1 MKLSNPWLKVA
12 AAVVLEPMWV
22 LGMKHSDSWP
32 MYLLTAASLILS
44 FFMIL
49 KASDELPVGTVYAIF
64 VGLGTAATIVA
75 NWMFYGE
82 AMNAIQLSL
91 ITVLLFGVIGL
102 KLMEDA

>member
-1 MKLSNPWLKVA
+1 
-12 AAVVLEPMWV
+12 
-22 LGMKHSDSWP
+22 
-32 MYLLTAASLILS
+32 
-44 FFMIL
+44 
-49 KASDELPVGTVYAIF
+49 GTVYAIF

-91 ITVLLFGVIGL
+91 IAVLLFGVIGL

>member
-22 LGMKHSDSWP
+22 LGMKHSETWP

-82 AMNAIQLSL
+82 SRDWKRILFIAL
-91 ITVLLFGVIGL
+91 ILAAAVGL
-102 KLMEDA
+102 KLTE

>member
-1 MKLSNPWLKVA
+1 MCQGDLYEIIKPWLKVA

-82 AMNAIQLSL
+82 RRNAIQLSL
-91 ITVLLFGVIGL
+91 TFCYSVSL
-102 KLMEDA
+102 D

>member
-49 KASDELPVGTVYAIF
+49 KASDELALARPPR
-64 VGLGTAATIVA
+64 
-75 NWMFYGE
+75 
-82 AMNAIQLSL
+82 
-91 ITVLLFGVIGL
+91 LLRTGCSMA
-102 KLMEDA
+102 KL